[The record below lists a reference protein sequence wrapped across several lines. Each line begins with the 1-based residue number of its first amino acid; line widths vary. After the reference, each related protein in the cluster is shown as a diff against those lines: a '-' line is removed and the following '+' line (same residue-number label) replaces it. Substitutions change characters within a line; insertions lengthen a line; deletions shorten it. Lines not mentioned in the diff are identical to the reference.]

1 LSGGRVHAVIYR
13 VRRLAGVRRLS
24 AVLFVAPDV
33 DGVLKPLNV
42 DETSM
47 KFSEKI
53 MTGQVNVG
61 WFKDVMGKQ
70 WRWKEGNEVLKDGE
84 SDEISQDED
93 IDRLVWG

>member
-1 LSGGRVHAVIYR
+1 LSGGRVHAVRYR
-13 VRRLAGVRRLS
+13 VRRLPGVRRLS

-33 DGVLKPLNV
+33 DVVLKPLKV
-42 DETSM
+42 DEASM

-53 MTGQVNVG
+53 MKGQVKVG
-61 WFKDVMGKQ
+61 WFKDVMGKR
-70 WRWKEGNEVLKDGE
+70 WRWREGNEALKDGE